1 MGGGVADRTSKAP
14 LRQERVVIHGV
25 AEARWLE
32 PRRQTRSRRGSGK
45 LRSDSICHHACLRLQ
60 CRGWCSTV
68 LWLPLHILHRAR
80 VTLALTG
87 LRARRVFAIPAEIGA
102 RASVALPFRCERAG
116 SGATSEGGHHMR
128 GNLAEDVPLAHRVRA
143 EARDSGGLAR
153 VPPARRT
160 LQADLETTDDAGSVA
175 SKHRG

>member
-102 RASVALPFRCERAG
+102 RASVALPPRSVYHLSGEVRHAWEHSIAPMAIPRWSITFR
-116 SGATSEGGHHMR
+116 SLS
-128 GNLAEDVPLAHRVRA
+128 
-143 EARDSGGLAR
+143 
-153 VPPARRT
+153 
-160 LQADLETTDDAGSVA
+160 
-175 SKHRG
+175 SKGRLS